1 MLQHPWTQRVRAC
14 VCEVAF
20 RVAFWP
26 EGPAARVIAAA
37 GMNPPEPIRPA
48 VCLCLRS
55 EHTLRVDVF
64 GGSAQVLQV

>member
-1 MLQHPWTQRVRAC
+1 MQNVQVWV

-26 EGPAARVIAAA
+26 EGLVGRVMPGA

-48 VCLCLRS
+48 VCLYLRS

-64 GGSAQVLQV
+64 GGSAQVLQVEIQD